1 MPAPL
6 SDASNRSFLAALWR
20 LTRPY
25 WFSEERWVARG
36 LLALV
41 IALNLGDVA
50 TSVWYNSWNA
60 DFFNALQDKNE
71 ALFWH
76 EMLIFCLLAAISIA
90 IDVYRYYVPQLL
102 YLRWRRWLT
111 DHYLGQWLSR
121 RTYYRMELTGRETD
135 NPDQRIQEDLKNFPD
150 QTLTLAA
157 GFLNQATTLVSFLTI
172 LWRLSG
178 AFSFSIAG
186 ASISIPGYMLWVALI
201 YAGAGSWIT
210 QMIGRRL
217 AALRFQQQR
226 YEADFRFMLVR
237 LRENAEGVALYGG
250 EADERASLWQRFTQ
264 ILDNWYR
271 IIALTRRLYWFNFL
285 YNQLANVFPFVV
297 ASPHYFAGLIALGVL
312 TQTADAFGQVQGAL
326 SWFVNSYTDI
336 AEWKASADRLI
347 SFRQAMERA
356 EAIGADGAGIQ
367 VAENEGDDLALEQ
380 LALALPDGRLLTS
393 GTNARIAR
401 GERLLVSGPSGA
413 GKSTL
418 LRAIA
423 GIWPY
428 GAGRILPPRLGRLL
442 VLPQRPYVPIGSLR
456 HAVTFPAAPGSFAD
470 GEIDR
475 TLQDCLLGDDAERLD
490 ESHQWDRRLSAG
502 EQQRLAF
509 ARALL
514 QRPDWLFLDEATSAL
529 DPKMETHLYGLLKE
543 RLPDTALVSVAHRK
557 SLEEFHSRRLRF
569 EAANGNT
576 LLKSESLAQ
585 S

>member
-1 MPAPL
+1 MPASL
-6 SDASNRSFLAALWR
+6 SDAFNRPFLSALWR

-36 LLALV
+36 LLVLI

-60 DFFNALQDKNE
+60 DFFNALQDKN
-71 ALFWH
+71 AARFWH
-76 EMLIFCLLAAISIA
+76 EMLIFCPLAAISIA

-150 QTLTLAA
+150 QTLRLAA
-157 GFLNQATTLVSFLTI
+157 DFLNQATTLVSFLTI

-178 AFSFSIAG
+178 AFSFAIAG
-186 ASISIPGYMLWVALI
+186 ASISIPGYMLWVALV

-237 LRENAEGVALYGG
+237 LRENAEGVALYSG
-250 EADERASLWQRFTQ
+250 EADERTSLWQRFSQ
-264 ILDNWYR
+264 ILDNWHR
-271 IIALTRRLYWFNFL
+271 VIGLTRRLYWFNFL

-297 ASPHYFAGLIALGVL
+297 ASPHYFAGLITLGVL
-312 TQTADAFGQVQGAL
+312 TQTADAFGQVQTAL
-326 SWFVNSYTDI
+326 SWFINSYTDI

-347 SFRQAMERA
+347 SFQQAMIRA

-367 VAENEGDDLALEQ
+367 VVDSEGADLALEQ
-380 LALALPDGRLLTS
+380 LALALPGGRHLTS
-393 GTNARIAR
+393 GTNATIAR

-428 GAGRILPPRLGRLL
+428 GAGRILRPRLGRLL
-442 VLPQRPYVPIGSLR
+442 FLPQRPYVPIGSLR
-456 HAVTFPAAPGSFAD
+456 HAVTFPAAPGSFLD
-470 GEIDR
+470 SEI
-475 TLQDCLLGDDAERLD
+475 TEALQSCLLGDYAGRLD
-490 ESHQWDRRLSAG
+490 ESHQWDRRMSPG

-529 DPKMETHLYGLLKE
+529 DPETEAALYKLLIE
-543 RLPDTALVSVAHRK
+543 RLP
-557 SLEEFHSRRLRF
+557 E
-569 EAANGNT
+569 
-576 LLKSESLAQ
+576 
-585 S
+585 

>member
-6 SDASNRSFLAALWR
+6 SDAFNRPFLTALWR

-60 DFFNALQDKNE
+60 DFFNAFQDKSL
-71 ALFWH
+71 AAFWH
-76 EMLIFCLLAAISIA
+76 EMLIFLPLAVISIV
-90 IDVYRYYVPQLL
+90 IDVYRYYVVQLL
-102 YLRWRRWLT
+102 VIRWRRWLT
-111 DHYLGQWLSR
+111 NRYLGEWLSR

-135 NPDQRIQEDLKNFPD
+135 NPDQRIQQDLASFPAQSLGLGAD
-150 QTLTLAA
+150 
-157 GFLNQATTLVSFLTI
+157 FLNQATTLVSFLTI

-178 AFSFSIAG
+178 AFSFAIAG
-186 ASISIPGYMLWVALI
+186 ASISIPGYMLWVAVL

-210 QMIGRRL
+210 QTIGRRL

-250 EADERASLWQRFTQ
+250 EVDERATLWQRFTQ
-264 ILDNWYR
+264 IVDNWYG
-271 IIALTRRLYWFNFL
+271 IIGLTRRLYWFTNF
-285 YNQLANVFPFVV
+285 YTQLAGVFPFVV
-297 ASPHYFAGLIALGVL
+297 ASPHYFAGLITLGVL
-312 TQTADAFGQVQGAL
+312 TQTADAFGQVQNSL
-326 SWFVNSYTDI
+326 SWFINSYTDI
-336 AEWKASADRLI
+336 AEWKASTDRLI
-347 SFRQAMERA
+347 SFQQAMTKA
-356 EAIGADGAGIQ
+356 ETIGADGTGIT
-367 VAENEGDDLALEQ
+367 VVDGEGADLALEQ

-393 GTNARIAR
+393 GTDARIAR
-401 GERLLVSGPSGA
+401 GERLLVSGASGA

-428 GAGRILPPRLGRLL
+428 GAGRILRPRLGRLL
-442 VLPQRPYVPIGSLR
+442 FLPQRPYVPIGSLR

-470 GEIDR
+470 KEI
-475 TLQDCLLGDDAERLD
+475 TEALQACLLGDYVERLD
-490 ESHQWDRRLSAG
+490 ESHQWDRRLSPG

-509 ARALL
+509 AHALL

-529 DPKMETHLYGLLKE
+529 DPKMEAHLYGLLKE
-543 RLPDTALVSVAHRK
+543 RLPDATLVSVAHRK
-557 SLEEFHSRRLRF
+557 SLEDFHRRRLRF
-569 EAANGNT
+569 EVAGDKTA
-576 LLKSESLAQ
+576 LMSEPLAL

>member
-6 SDASNRSFLAALWR
+6 SDAFNRPFLTALWR

-76 EMLIFCLLAAISIA
+76 EMLIFLPLAVISIV
-90 IDVYRYYVPQLL
+90 IDVYRYYVVQLL
-102 YLRWRRWLT
+102 VIRWRRWLT
-111 DHYLGQWLSR
+111 NRYLGEWLSR

-135 NPDQRIQEDLKNFPD
+135 NPDQRIQQDLASFPAQSLGLGAD
-150 QTLTLAA
+150 
-157 GFLNQATTLVSFLTI
+157 FLNQVTTLVSFLTI

-178 AFSFSIAG
+178 AFSFTIAG
-186 ASISIPGYMLWVALI
+186 ASISIPGYMLWVAVL

-210 QMIGRRL
+210 QTIGRRL

-250 EADERASLWQRFTQ
+250 EVDERATLWQRFTQ
-264 ILDNWYR
+264 IVDNWYG
-271 IIALTRRLYWFNFL
+271 IIGLTRRLYWFTNF
-285 YNQLANVFPFVV
+285 YTQLAGVFPFVV
-297 ASPHYFAGLIALGVL
+297 ASPHYFAGLITLGVL
-312 TQTADAFGQVQGAL
+312 TQTADAFGQVQNSL
-326 SWFVNSYTDI
+326 SWFINSYTDI
-336 AEWKASADRLI
+336 AEWKASTDRLI
-347 SFRQAMERA
+347 SFQQAMTKA
-356 EAIGADGAGIQ
+356 ETIGADGTGIT
-367 VAENEGDDLALEQ
+367 VVDGEGADLALEQ

-393 GTNARIAR
+393 GTDARIAR
-401 GERLLVSGPSGA
+401 GERLLVSGASGA

-428 GAGRILPPRLGRLL
+428 GAGRILRPRLGRLL
-442 VLPQRPYVPIGSLR
+442 FLPQRPYVPIGSLR

-470 GEIDR
+470 KEI
-475 TLQDCLLGDDAERLD
+475 TEALQACLLGDYVERLD
-490 ESHQWDRRLSAG
+490 ESHQWDRRLSPG

-509 ARALL
+509 AHALL

-529 DPKMETHLYGLLKE
+529 DPKMEAHLYGLLKE
-543 RLPDTALVSVAHRK
+543 RLPDATLVSVAHRK
-557 SLEEFHSRRLRF
+557 SLEDFHRRRLRF
-569 EAANGNT
+569 EVAGDKTA
-576 LLKSESLAQ
+576 LMSEPLAL